1 MIRTSTTIWIVAAVV
16 IAGAGIGVASV
27 AAAHPRAHETASTS
41 TPRPTVA
48 ASTPAPTT
56 PAASPAPSAVSSP
69 SATASASASATAA
82 PSSSTG
88 AGTGAGS
95 GTGGSTKKKVSPS
108 LSYYS
113 FSGQT
118 LTLGGGVSGLVESG
132 GTCTVTV
139 TNGAA
144 TVTQAFPAS
153 AGPSSTDCGGM
164 AITSSKLSHGQW
176 TVTIAYSSAHAAGT
190 SSPSRVTL

>member
-27 AAAHPRAHETASTS
+27 AAAHPRAHDTASTS

-56 PAASPAPSAVSSP
+56 PAASPAPSSAPSP
-69 SATASASASATAA
+69 SASVTASPSASATAA
-82 PSSSTG
+82 PSPSAGAS
-88 AGTGAGS
+88 AGTGT
-95 GTGGSTKKKVSPS
+95 GTGTKKVSPS

-113 FSGQT
+113 FAGQT

-139 TNGAA
+139 TNGPA

-153 AGPSSTDCGGM
+153 PGPSSTDCGEM

-176 TVTIAYSSAHAAGT
+176 SVTIAYSSAHAAGT